1 MKGIG
6 DVFRVAEAFR
16 VFSQRNS
23 FQDVVPAYPRRSHEP
38 SPAGASAKDAF
49 AAESET
55 KPTMPSWW
63 EAGSFWCAV
72 CQTEDADFANE
83 AAPGVCRWCM
93 PFVRKMWWRRAAQA
107 EGRSHSMTEASFV
120 DGLVIRMREAYWKR
134 VRALQ
139 LTVPMELFSRAP
151 VERWRG
157 SG

>member
-1 MKGIG
+1 MLVVQAENQRALERSSPRSSG
-6 DVFRVAEAFR
+6 DVLL
-16 VFSQRNS
+16 
-23 FQDVVPAYPRRSHEP
+23 
-38 SPAGASAKDAF
+38 

-93 PFVRKMWWRRAAQA
+93 PFVRKMWRHRAAQA
-107 EGRSHSMTEASFV
+107 EGRSHFMTEASFV